1 MPEEYR
7 FRFLTENADSQAL
20 HEWIKT
26 QSADLRPS
34 GTELTGP
41 GTNVGWGLALACKT
55 QLNNISTYVASRS
68 NGRDLEEWDGQSDL
82 LQAVVCASLR
92 LRDPDLFEKAVTL
105 NPRMLPVTKWEEVG
119 STMELADFLSYR
131 NS

>member
-7 FRFLTENADSQAL
+7 FRFLTENADPQAL
-20 HEWIKT
+20 HEWIQT
-26 QSADLRPS
+26 QSADLQPS
-34 GTELTGP
+34 GTDLTGTD
-41 GTNVGWGLALACKT
+41 TNVGWGLALACKI

-68 NGRDLEEWDGQSDL
+68 SSRDPEEWDGQSNL
-82 LQAVVCASLR
+82 LQAVVCTSLR